1 MTGKRKNWFAGQRRV
16 VFLAGIF
23 VFAAS
28 VLWAGGGRQQGGESA
43 ASTAGGRLFPVER
56 TLTVLMPDHVL
67 QPMKD
72 FALAQQAI
80 YEKTNIRLKYDIYS
94 GTSGNERVN
103 MLYAT
108 NQLPE
113 MFRSDQGKI
122 QQYASSGMFLGLS
135 RYIDSMPNFKRYW
148 DSMPVLKKDM
158 INGELYNFRVVSRNE
173 TPTTMGPVIRTDL
186 LAEHGLPIPKTW
198 AELLDVL
205 EALKK
210 IYPDS
215 IPWAVRGGTSDL
227 LLSTAFM
234 LGSGFSD
241 PFYGYA
247 GGLYFD
253 RTADNGKGKFIYG
266 PITQEFKT
274 VLAFFADAYKRG
286 VLDPDYVSA
295 NNDQWRANLMGGR
308 SFFYNQNTTFCVDFT
323 NTLRRTE
330 PDATLEFIPFLSNSY
345 GQRRAIAYAN
355 DIRTEMW
362 GIRSDIRAP
371 EQIAAFMDW
380 LYSDEGSDITSY
392 GKEGASFR
400 YNPQGKPE
408 FIPEWADRFRNEPQP
423 YYSAFSEAGV
433 SILNFCGLGANT
445 EIIQSFNKLVGNWEG
460 LNANYWDLLIKESG
474 PGGAMLTPNPLP
486 PLSDQQQERVK
497 ELNMVLDTFL
507 NQEYDKYIMG
517 QEPVSN
523 WDRVIAEAVRLGA
536 KELEDIYNA
545 AEQPYK

>member
-1 MTGKRKNWFAGQRRV
+1 MTEKKKTRLSGRRRA
-16 VFLAGIF
+16 VFCVSIF
-23 VFAAS
+23 VFAVSA
-28 VLWAGGGRQQGGESA
+28 LWAGGNRQQGRDVTDSA
-43 ASTAGGRLFPVER
+43 AGGRLFSRER
-56 TLTVLMPDHVL
+56 ILTVLMPDHVL
-67 QPMKD
+67 QPMRD

-113 MFRSDQGKI
+113 IFRSDQGKI

-135 RYIDSMPNFKRYW
+135 GYIDSMPNFKRYW
-148 DSMPVLKKDM
+148 DTMAVLKKDM

-173 TPTTMGPVIRTDL
+173 TPTTMGPVMRTDL
-186 LAEHGLPIPKTW
+186 LEKHNLPIPKTW

-205 EALKK
+205 EALKRV
-210 IYPDS
+210 YPDS
-215 IPWAVRGGTSDL
+215 IPWAVRGGTLDL
-227 LLSTAFM
+227 LVTSSFM

-253 RTADNGKGKFIYG
+253 RTADNGKGRFIYG

-286 VLDPDYVSA
+286 ILDPDYVSS

-308 SFFYNQNTTFCVDFT
+308 SFFYNQNTTFSVDFT
-323 NTLRRTE
+323 NTLRRTD
-330 PDATLEFIPFLSNSY
+330 PDATLEFIPFLTNAY

-362 GIRSDIRAP
+362 GIRADIKDP
-371 EQIAAFMDW
+371 DQIVALMDW

-392 GKEGASFR
+392 GKEGVSFR
-400 YNPQGKPE
+400 YNAQGKPE
-408 FIPEWADRFRNEPQP
+408 FIPEWAYKFRNEPQP

-445 EIIQSFNKLVGNWEG
+445 EIIQAFNKLIGNWEG
-460 LNANYWDLLIKESG
+460 LNAQYWDLLIRESG
-474 PGGAMLTPNPLP
+474 SEGAMLTPNPLP
-486 PLSDQQQERVK
+486 PLSNELQERVK
-497 ELNMVLDTFL
+497 ELNMVLDTYL
-507 NQEYDKYIMG
+507 NQEYDKFIMG
-517 QEPVSN
+517 QEPIAN

-536 KELEDIYNA
+536 REIENIYNA